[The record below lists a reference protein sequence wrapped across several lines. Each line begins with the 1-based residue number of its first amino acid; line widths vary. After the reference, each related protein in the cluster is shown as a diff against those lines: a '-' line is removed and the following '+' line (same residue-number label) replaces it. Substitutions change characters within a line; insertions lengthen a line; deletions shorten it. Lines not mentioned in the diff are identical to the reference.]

1 MGEQATR
8 TKCALIIQGTGV
20 FNTLNASPH
29 HILILAPKEIDESY
43 TRKAKEHRVVIENQQ
58 RKAVVEHMKET
69 VEETKTS
76 YPRHSSEKMHLWRV
90 GGAADSQVARGG
102 KRRRNETQ
110 TTRKKRE

>member
-43 TRKAKEHRVVIENQQ
+43 TRKAKGQRVVIENQQ
-58 RKAVVEHMKET
+58 RKAVVEPMK
-69 VEETKTS
+69 
-76 YPRHSSEKMHLWRV
+76 
-90 GGAADSQVARGG
+90 DNCRGG
-102 KRRRNETQ
+102 KNLIPET
-110 TTRKKRE
+110 